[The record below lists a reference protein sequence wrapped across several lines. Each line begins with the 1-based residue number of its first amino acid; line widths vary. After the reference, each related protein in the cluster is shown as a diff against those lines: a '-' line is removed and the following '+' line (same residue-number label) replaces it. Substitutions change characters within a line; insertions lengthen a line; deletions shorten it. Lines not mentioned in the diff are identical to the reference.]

1 LKVCSKLSIEARL
14 DEERGKS
21 ETRGGLRRGKSAW
34 APADVSAAAAMFARM
49 EEEYIVIEDK

>member
-1 LKVCSKLSIEARL
+1 MEARL

-34 APADVSAAAAMFARM
+34 TPADVSAAAAMFAWI
-49 EEEYIVIEDK
+49 EDGCIVIEDK